1 MDPRGIPRV
10 RQCNVGHTVKAQFED
25 LDRSCEAYLLFKKK

>member
-10 RQCNVGHTVKAQFED
+10 SQCAVGHTVKAQFED
-25 LDRSCEAYLLFKKK
+25 LDRSREAYLP